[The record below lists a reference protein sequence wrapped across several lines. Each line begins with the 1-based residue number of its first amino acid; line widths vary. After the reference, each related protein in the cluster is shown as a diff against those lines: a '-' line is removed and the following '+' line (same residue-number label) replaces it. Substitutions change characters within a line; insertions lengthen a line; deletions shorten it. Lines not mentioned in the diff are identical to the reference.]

1 MAEYVVRLKVE
12 AEEIAGRGWVL
23 HAPEVRAT
31 ASGPTY
37 EEAEANLRDLI
48 ETYPEALNASL
59 TNALGEGI
67 SNGLSHD
74 RLGCAPSPWPAYTR
88 TRATVNNARWPPLR
102 AGLGRRSGER
112 LARAARRESLLT
124 GARVAGGGRVISRF
138 G

>member
-48 ETYPEALNASL
+48 ETYPEALNALVAQS
-59 TNALGEGI
+59 
-67 SNGLSHD
+67 
-74 RLGCAPSPWPAYTR
+74 
-88 TRATVNNARWPPLR
+88 
-102 AGLGRRSGER
+102 AGPRPEF
-112 LARAARRESLLT
+112 E
-124 GARVAGGGRVISRF
+124 RVAV
-138 G
+138 